1 MEEFKRVRKW
11 WPDSDSYARRNGR
24 LKKKMK
30 PRTDKRAV
38 GVEKSS
44 KQLEIFLD
52 YDTETGNP
60 FGWGRNLGGR
70 CCLQKTWF
78 MTGPYL
84 QQERMPRATIPT
96 LERLSGQENSLGGK
110 SLLRTTALIFPVWS
124 SFLGW
129 EFWNSG
135 EEGLKNLEA
144 SRGQLL
150 PLTFRG
156 RASPQISY
164 WKYCWVPLSRASIS
178 SKVFQM

>member
-11 WPDSDSYARRNGR
+11 RPDSDSYARRTGR

-30 PRTDKRAV
+30 PRTKSRWRGQVIKATRNFPGLWYWNRVGQKLGWQVLFTKDRIHDMALFTTGKNAMCNHSHLGEAV
-38 GVEKSS
+38 RPGE
-44 KQLEIFLD
+44 L
-52 YDTETGNP
+52 
-60 FGWGRNLGGR
+60 
-70 CCLQKTWF
+70 
-78 MTGPYL
+78 
-84 QQERMPRATIPT
+84 PRR
-96 LERLSGQENSLGGK
+96 E

-129 EFWNSG
+129 EFWNSR

-156 RASPQISY
+156 PE
-164 WKYCWVPLSRASIS
+164 PPNLLLEGLLSST
-178 SKVFQM
+178 FQGIYFL